1 MQGYNAPSHLRLSLI
16 ITQIDPVTAL
26 EEKQSLISQQRA
38 EMNDI
43 ENEVDKEQSRELL
56 ELRETI
62 ANNTKDTLI
71 SAKNQTLDKL
81 KSRGASEAQIDKL
94 LKKHETEIVRLEEHQ
109 NEEKQKQEEHFKV
122 VGETEYDFEV
132 ICFVL
137 RLLCVSN
144 KEYFLPF
151 PHRNN
156 WQREENSLLRGG
168 RRRRRNKNY
177 CVNMKIT

>member
-1 MQGYNAPSHLRLSLI
+1 MFLI
-16 ITQIDPVTAL
+16 ITQTDPITAL

-38 EMNDI
+38 EMTDI

-71 SAKNQTLDKL
+71 SGKNQTLDKL

-109 NEEKQKQEEHFKV
+109 NEEKQKQKEHFKV
-122 VGETEYDFEV
+122 TGETEYSIAV
-132 ICFVL
+132 ICL
-137 RLLCVSN
+137 I
-144 KEYFLPF
+144 
-151 PHRNN
+151 
-156 WQREENSLLRGG
+156 
-168 RRRRRNKNY
+168 Y
-177 CVNMKIT
+177 CILYIAVIMYQ

>member
-1 MQGYNAPSHLRLSLI
+1 M
-16 ITQIDPVTAL
+16 T
-26 EEKQSLISQQRA
+26 
-38 EMNDI
+38 DI

-71 SAKNQTLDKL
+71 SGKNQTLDKL

-122 VGETEYDFEV
+122 TRETEYSFAV
-132 ICFVL
+132 ICL
-137 RLLCVSN
+137 ILQLLCISD
-144 KEYFLPF
+144 K
-151 PHRNN
+151 
-156 WQREENSLLRGG
+156 
-168 RRRRRNKNY
+168 
-177 CVNMKIT
+177 

>member
-1 MQGYNAPSHLRLSLI
+1 MFLI
-16 ITQIDPVTAL
+16 ITQTDPITAL

-38 EMNDI
+38 EMTDI

-71 SAKNQTLDKL
+71 SGKNQTLDKL

-109 NEEKQKQEEHFKV
+109 NEEKQKQEEHSKV
-122 VGETEYDFEV
+122 TGETEYSIAV
-132 ICFVL
+132 ICLIL
-137 RLLCVSN
+137 RLLCISD
-144 KEYFLPF
+144 K
-151 PHRNN
+151 
-156 WQREENSLLRGG
+156 
-168 RRRRRNKNY
+168 
-177 CVNMKIT
+177 

>member
-1 MQGYNAPSHLRLSLI
+1 MHGYNVPKHLRLFLI
-16 ITQIDPVTAL
+16 IIQIDPVTAL

-81 KSRGASEAQIDKL
+81 KSRGASEAQID
-94 LKKHETEIVRLEEHQ
+94 
-109 NEEKQKQEEHFKV
+109 
-122 VGETEYDFEV
+122 
-132 ICFVL
+132 
-137 RLLCVSN
+137 
-144 KEYFLPF
+144 
-151 PHRNN
+151 
-156 WQREENSLLRGG
+156 
-168 RRRRRNKNY
+168 NY
-177 CVNMKIT
+177 